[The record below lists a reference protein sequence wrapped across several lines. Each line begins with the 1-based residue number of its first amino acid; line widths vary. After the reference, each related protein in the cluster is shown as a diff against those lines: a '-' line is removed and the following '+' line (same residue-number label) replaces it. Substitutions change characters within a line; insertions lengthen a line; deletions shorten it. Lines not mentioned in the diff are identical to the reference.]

1 VYVHKKR
8 LQKNPPVELMITVML
23 HKTDDTEWT
32 VEELSPIKEI
42 SMMDIT
48 PSGSPVG
55 ARLVLHDGDEY
66 LLDFKDIDGARTC

>member
-8 LQKNPPVELMITVML
+8 LQKNPTVEIMITVML
-23 HKTDDTEWT
+23 HKTDDSEWT
-32 VEELSPIKEI
+32 NAELNPIKEL

-55 ARLVLHDGDEY
+55 ARLVLDNGDEY